1 MRATGN
7 AHLKSKVSGNG
18 WEQAINDHLVTTRTH
33 DVEEGGTPWPL
44 EVVRKIKAALATGGF
59 WYWLLLQDLAFW
71 SPLAIQLCLGGGR
84 KRRWSRTAST
94 EQRPLL
100 SILILCPTTAAG
112 IQFCLLCCQP
122 EPMPRS
128 LTARAP
134 LSTQRRPCRPAAW
147 LGKTIHMVS
156 RAYRFPLPS
165 ITPHESYRQC
175 PSEKQLF
182 PARNVLS

>member
-1 MRATGN
+1 MKTSQCQARGQ
-7 AHLKSKVSGNG
+7 LKRIALRPQSKIDKAMEHTRIEERSKREGWSGAVS
-18 WEQAINDHLVTTRTH
+18 T
-33 DVEEGGTPWPL
+33 
-44 EVVRKIKAALATGGF
+44 
-59 WYWLLLQDLAFW
+59 LQRL
-71 SPLAIQLCLGGGR
+71 
-84 KRRWSRTAST
+84 
-94 EQRPLL
+94 LL

-156 RAYRFPLPS
+156 RAFKIPLPS
-165 ITPHESYRQC
+165 ITPDQCYRQC
-175 PSEKQLF
+175 PSEEAMCRSMPFASKWFHLPMDIF
-182 PARNVLS
+182 KA

>member
-1 MRATGN
+1 MKTSQCQARGQ
-7 AHLKSKVSGNG
+7 LKRIALRPQSKIDKAMEHTRIEDRSKRVGWSGAVS
-18 WEQAINDHLVTTRTH
+18 T
-33 DVEEGGTPWPL
+33 
-44 EVVRKIKAALATGGF
+44 
-59 WYWLLLQDLAFW
+59 LQRL
-71 SPLAIQLCLGGGR
+71 
-84 KRRWSRTAST
+84 
-94 EQRPLL
+94 LL

>member
-1 MRATGN
+1 MKTSQCQARGQ
-7 AHLKSKVSGNG
+7 LKRIALRPQSKIDKTMEHTRIEDRSKRVGWSGAVS
-18 WEQAINDHLVTTRTH
+18 T
-33 DVEEGGTPWPL
+33 
-44 EVVRKIKAALATGGF
+44 
-59 WYWLLLQDLAFW
+59 LQGL
-71 SPLAIQLCLGGGR
+71 
-84 KRRWSRTAST
+84 
-94 EQRPLL
+94 LL

-156 RAYRFPLPS
+156 RAYWFPLPS
-165 ITPHESYRQC
+165 ITPHEGYRQC
-175 PSEKQLF
+175 PSENTKIPDQI
-182 PARNVLS
+182 

>member
-1 MRATGN
+1 MLSAAFNEECRHQEEEHKWDGD
-7 AHLKSKVSGNG
+7 GDGDGG
-18 WEQAINDHLVTTRTH
+18 W
-33 DVEEGGTPWPL
+33 
-44 EVVRKIKAALATGGF
+44 
-59 WYWLLLQDLAFW
+59 
-71 SPLAIQLCLGGGR
+71 GGGR
-84 KRRWSRTAST
+84 GEGGEWKKKWSWTAST
-94 EQRPLL
+94 QQRPLL

-156 RAYRFPLPS
+156 RAYWFPLPS
-165 ITPHESYRQC
+165 ITPYEDYRQC
-175 PSEKQLF
+175 PSEKSL
-182 PARNVLS
+182 VLTRKKWFL

>member
-1 MRATGN
+1 MGYFFKGTSLSILPIQLSSIRLRTC
-7 AHLKSKVSGNG
+7 G
-18 WEQAINDHLVTTRTH
+18 WRRVEKGG
-33 DVEEGGTPWPL
+33 EEGGAGERERERERERRP
-44 EVVRKIKAALATGGF
+44 
-59 WYWLLLQDLAFW
+59 
-71 SPLAIQLCLGGGR
+71 
-84 KRRWSRTAST
+84 KRRWSQTAST
-94 EQRPLL
+94 QQRPLKRRWSQTASTQQRPLL